1 MNPLAVVL
9 DTNVIV
15 AAMRSRQGCSFRII
29 DDFMTRKP
37 AWEWNISNS
46 SVLEYEEVLLKE
58 GVPPQVVDASSFK
71 AAGAV
76 TRIRKVVLER
86 GEQER
91 AEFTFEP
98 VDAGKRPMFDHV
110 QEKTLGQVLG
120 VIRRMPAA
128 SSENVERIPIE
139 PARLG

>member
-58 GVPPQVVDASSFK
+58 GVPPQVVDAFLADLLAK
-71 AAGAV
+71 A
-76 TRIRKVVLER
+76 TRIRIPRNSRPLVPDPDDDVF
-86 GEQER
+86 
-91 AEFTFEP
+91 AELALTANADYMVTFTIP
-98 VDAGKRPMFDHV
+98 APC
-110 QEKTLGQVLG
+110 LGL
-120 VIRRMPAA
+120 
-128 SSENVERIPIE
+128 S
-139 PARLG
+139 LL